1 MSEYE
6 NFIKGKDRLDT
17 LLYSQL
23 SNKAQFFKLWSLIR
37 KLLLLSN
44 SQAFVERGFSVNL
57 QVEVETFI
65 YSPLTSWVGG
75 NRKVGTRG
83 ECLSMSSLINKSVGM
98 KASTKTKS
106 DELEKSTERSRN
118 KKNC

>member
-75 NRKVGTRG
+75 IERSGLG
-83 ECLSMSSLINKSVGM
+83 GMPEHELINKQISR
-98 KASTKTKS
+98 
-106 DELEKSTERSRN
+106 DEGVHQN
-118 KKNC
+118 KIGRA